1 MSLAID
7 SKIQKWGNGLGLR
20 VSGAMRDIPH
30 FTENTVVKVEVF
42 EDGFTVKKATQSVKR
57 LPFTEAQLLEGLNPD
72 TVHSELLATPI
83 NSELIE

>member
-30 FTENTVVKVEVF
+30 FTENTLVKVEVF
-42 EDGFTVKKATQSVKR
+42 EDGFTVKKATQSVKL